1 MGILQAQFCGG
12 VFEALPRPHAQSRAN
27 DASDEKV
34 ARSASISGSEI
45 LRYYADTL
53 GPCEGRIVRSA
64 SIFGAAEVVVVGQR
78 KWRLHGLHGYVSMP
92 QKHFYTVP

>member
-1 MGILQAQFCGG
+1 MILYGHSSS
-12 VFEALPRPHAQSRAN
+12 VFAFDFLEALPRPQSRKRMTRLTK
-27 DASDEKV
+27 SHV
-34 ARSASISGSEI
+34 AHQVLGQDCCDS
-45 LRYYADTL
+45 ADTP
-53 GPCEGRIVRSA
+53 GPCAGRIVRSA